1 MKKEFINT
9 LKPDLLIGSLLVNI
23 LFGYIIHLYT
33 QDDKNQM
40 RVKKIEN
47 IATGQD
53 IIILPAQGDK

>member
-1 MKKEFINT
+1 MDLKKMM
-9 LKPDLLIGSLLVNI
+9 LRGLLIGSLLVNV

-47 IATGQD
+47 VTTGQD
-53 IIILPAQGDK
+53 MIILPAQGDK